1 MKNYIKPN
9 TELHKVE
16 LQQMIAGTTTPGV
29 DPNGSTTPGESD
41 AKGISLSSNSLWDEE
56 E

>member
-16 LQQMIAGTTTPGV
+16 LQQMIAATTPGV
-29 DPNGSTTPGESD
+29 DPSGSTTPDESD
-41 AKGISLSSNSLWDEE
+41 AKGISLSSTSVWGEE

>member
-1 MKNYIKPN
+1 MKTYIKPN
-9 TELHKVE
+9 TELHEVKI
-16 LQQMIAGTTTPGV
+16 QQMIAATTPGV
-29 DPNGSTTPGESD
+29 DPSGSTTPDESD